1 MNMGSVA
8 TVAIREL
15 PGLHTID
22 LRVAPGTSTLTAVAE
37 AFGMDL
43 PGKPGQIRWGAI
55 SGGGEVHGLCLAP
68 DWWLIV
74 GFQEAE
80 QKLAP
85 VLLNDDYHF
94 SVVDV
99 SGQRTTIELEGPK
112 AREVL
117 AHLWDQDLREKSFP
131 IASVSQGLM
140 AEGTGDH
147 LPYCSVSLSS
157 HGPKLFRSALV
168 EGFGRRGGG
177 VGVSR
182 DILQA
187 DLAAKYFEQP
197 VVEDRMRFG
206 MATSRS
212 TLCTRGVSFPPS
224 NSKVL

>member
-1 MNMGSVA
+1 MITKESSLEGINMGTVA

-22 LRVAPGTSTLTAVAE
+22 LRVAPVTSAQAAVVE
-37 AFGMDL
+37 AMGMDL
-43 PGKPGQIRWGAI
+43 PGKPGQIL
-55 SGGGEVHGLCLAP
+55 SGSGEAHALCLAP
-68 DWWLIV
+68 DGWLIV

-85 VLLNDDYHF
+85 LLLNNYHF

-140 AEGTGDH
+140 AKAPVIVFRIAPFRYRVMVRSSFALH
-147 LPYCSVSLSS
+147 LW
-157 HGPKLFRSALV
+157 KALV
-168 EGFGRRGGG
+168 
-177 VGVSR
+177 
-182 DILQA
+182 D
-187 DLAAKYFEQP
+187 AAEEW
-197 VVEDRMRFG
+197 V
-206 MATSRS
+206 
-212 TLCTRGVSFPPS
+212 
-224 NSKVL
+224 